1 MGNISKINE
10 IDFCNSLSSFDLVT
24 QANITSVNLLD
35 KSCASCTAISL
46 TEGGSCNLA
55 CRGSECRTFYTTGTP
70 GSLVVGDYIY
80 RNSECTECTGRAFL
94 SDSPCRVFNQ
104 GCFTLGPDCAIVSIT
119 GCK

>member
-70 GSLVVGDYIY
+70 GSLVVGDFIY
-80 RNSECTECTGRAFL
+80 RNSECTECNGRTFL
-94 SDSPCRVFNQ
+94 ADTPCRVFNQ
-104 GCFTLGPDCAIVSIT
+104 GCFTLGPDCAIVGIT
-119 GCK
+119 VCR